1 VVFRLIRLCGLD
13 DSHEAHKEYIEGVH
27 VQLLD
32 WVQMRVFGADVLCR
46 EMPNETVRETLK
58 EMKSEAADLKLAFS
72 TLSFK
77 KLTWK
82 ARNCYRRACLVR
94 TRNVRLS
101 NLTRKHN
108 THKYGQFQLACL
120 LATLL
125 ELLPSPER
133 LGCCRVSPG

>member
-1 VVFRLIRLCGLD
+1 MQRN
-13 DSHEAHKEYIEGVH
+13 A
-27 VQLLD
+27 
-32 WVQMRVFGADVLCR
+32 
-46 EMPNETVRETLK
+46 ETVRENVERK
-58 EMKSEAADLKLAFS
+58 EMKPEAADLKLAFS

-94 TRNVRLS
+94 TRHVRLS

-108 THKYGQFQLACL
+108 THKYGWFQLACL

-125 ELLPSPER
+125 ELLFSPEAA
-133 LGCCRVSPG
+133 